1 MIWLFFVVVVPKVT
15 EELRFKKKKKLPH
28 HLMPKEIKF
37 KGVGVRRKAAIVMTT
52 LELEH

>member
-1 MIWLFFVVVVPKVT
+1 MIWLFFVVVPKVT
-15 EELRFKKKKKLPH
+15 EELRLKKILPH